1 MHIFKV
7 QCIHDNDDMDTYTII
22 IEKKSCVWTFKLP
35 QWWNNR
41 FFMKRWLK
49 FKHSNKITRVSK
61 VQWQSFCMP
70 GIYMYN
76 YIYTD
81 TIEKMLSTV
90 LIAMN
95 QIFK

>member
-7 QCIHDNDDMDTYTII
+7 QYIHDNDNMDTYTII
-22 IEKKSCVWTFKLP
+22 TEKKSCVWTFKLP

-49 FKHSNKITRVSK
+49 VKHSNKITRVLK
-61 VQWQSFCMP
+61 VHWQSVC
-70 GIYMYN
+70 IIT
-76 YIYTD
+76 YIQDTD
-81 TIEKMLSTV
+81 TIEKMLSIV
-90 LIAMN
+90 LIAMD